1 MKGFLAM
8 ALAMA
13 PEFHARAGELSE
25 PLYLAFTFD
34 EELGCFGAERMPAFL
49 EAAGV
54 TPRIAIIGEPTG
66 MMPINAHKG
75 GMELVTHVRG
85 AAAHASKPDNGVN
98 AIFAASKIIG
108 FIEQLAAECAGA
120 PVPGS
125 AFDPPHTTLSV
136 GTIHG
141 GEARNVIPEG
151 CSFDWEIRAHPG
163 TDPHELRLRVQ
174 RFVEEEVLP
183 AMTAQNPGCEV
194 VTEMLLDAPP
204 LVATPE
210 SEAEALVARLW
221 TNRPPSVV
229 SFGTDGA
236 FFQKA
241 GLDTIVIGPGGMAQM
256 HQPDEFIT
264 EEAMDEGLQ
273 FLERLLD
280 EMSGRAT

>member
-1 MKGFLAM
+1 M
-8 ALAMA
+8 
-13 PEFHARAGELSE
+13 
-25 PLYLAFTFD
+25 T
-34 EELGCFGAERMPAFL
+34 
-49 EAAGV
+49 
-54 TPRIAIIGEPTG
+54 
-66 MMPINAHKG
+66 PINAHKG

-120 PVPGS
+120 PVAGS

-136 GTIHG
+136 GTIRG

-163 TDPHELRLRVQ
+163 ADPHDLRRRVQ

-183 AMTAQNPGCEV
+183 AMTARNPGCEV

-280 EMSGRAT
+280 EMSGRTA